1 MKGELSAREKI
12 GVTQQAFAEFL
23 NVSMSQLSMAEIH
36 QRSLPT
42 QALLTI
48 SQIDICLLQ
57 ASERVDEDNDTK
69 SLEKRHKD
77 CLLQITTTQRK
88 LEKLMQQY
96 QQCCNAISVA
106 QNLPSKLPQATPAQL
121 LWLEILATDATQ
133 KLTTCSKA
141 QQQLLQV
148 KIAALETEAAA
159 LLPLLSAL

>member
-1 MKGELSAREKI
+1 MKGELSTREKI

-36 QRSLPT
+36 QRSLPIE
-42 QALLTI
+42 ALLTI
-48 SQIDICLLQ
+48 SQIEICLL
-57 ASERVDEDNDTK
+57 EPRTDIDNDTK
-69 SLEKRHKD
+69 PLENRYKD
-77 CLLQITTTQRK
+77 CLLQIATTQRK

-121 LWLEILATDATQ
+121 LWLEILATDAKE
-133 KLTTCSKA
+133 KLTTCGTA

-159 LLPLLSAL
+159 LFGLLPPL